1 MGLEKSWYEN
11 KRLVRHCP
19 IASMHSWLEPA
30 RNSGLHQ
37 PLKQEVGPRGYEMMS
52 KETHY
57 STSMMETPHLP
68 NAKSTTSFYLY
79 SYYAFSPVGKVDVS
93 LSRQIITGNFS
104 TKIGLNYHLVSRGPK
119 EVLYLSQGPQ
129 PRTHSSQW
137 HGVD

>member
-1 MGLEKSWYEN
+1 MSNILGLEKSWYEN

-37 PLKQEVGPRGYEMMS
+37 PLKQEVGPRGCEMMS

-93 LSRQIITGNFS
+93 LSRQISSHLLFLPHHFS
-104 TKIGLNYHLVSRGPK
+104 
-119 EVLYLSQGPQ
+119 LYLWPYPIHVCPNLPSFFKK
-129 PRTHSSQW
+129 
-137 HGVD
+137 VIL

>member
-1 MGLEKSWYEN
+1 MSNILGLEKSWYEN

-93 LSRQIITGNFS
+93 LSRQISSHLLFLPHHFS
-104 TKIGLNYHLVSRGPK
+104 
-119 EVLYLSQGPQ
+119 LYLWPYPIHVCPNLPSFF
-129 PRTHSSQW
+129 
-137 HGVD
+137 